1 MKEEITANDV
11 KTYDKNVESYK
22 TDLNT
27 KTNVQVRIDEASEG
41 VNPTC
46 QVSAKLRVDD
56 KTALYALIKS
66 KGCDGLTS
74 FLKLLA
80 KSERVEIKI

>member
-1 MKEEITANDV
+1 MKKVISPFHVELDSNPVQNIITKARERDNPI
-11 KTYDKNVESYK
+11 
-22 TDLNT
+22 
-27 KTNVQVRIDEASEG
+27 VQV
-41 VNPTC
+41 N
-46 QVSAKLRVDD
+46 AKLRLDD
-56 KTALYALIKS
+56 KTALYTLIKS